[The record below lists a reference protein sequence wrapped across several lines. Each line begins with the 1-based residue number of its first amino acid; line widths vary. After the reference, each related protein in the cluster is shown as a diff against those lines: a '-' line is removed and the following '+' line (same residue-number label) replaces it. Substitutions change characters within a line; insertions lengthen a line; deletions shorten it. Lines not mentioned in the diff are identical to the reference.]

1 MEENENLA
9 VEEQFIKLDQDVE
22 GEENEGIVQ

>member
-9 VEEQFIKLDQDVE
+9 VEEQFIKLDEDVE
-22 GEENEGIVQ
+22 GEENEGVVQ